1 MSEETDEIKRVAPI
15 ILSAII
21 EKEIAAFNELKKSE
35 YENTTWAE
43 NISYRIYTNGF
54 DADDYVIRDSGYS
67 EFYKNVQTAI
77 ESLNF
82 FDGITIQ
89 KYKEILEEENGG
101 CSVDVIDDIFC
112 KIVTAFWLT
121 TLQKLRVVIQ
131 ND

>member
-15 ILSAII
+15 ILSAIV

-54 DADDYVIRDSGYS
+54 DADDHFIRDSGYS
-67 EFYKNVQTAI
+67 EFYKMVQTAI

-101 CSVDVIDDIFC
+101 YSVDVIDDIFC
-112 KIVTAFWLT
+112 KIVKPIYPSLPDEKKDCF
-121 TLQKLRVVIQ
+121 
-131 ND
+131 

>member
-15 ILSAII
+15 ILSAIV

-77 ESLNF
+77 ENLNF

-89 KYKEILEEENGG
+89 KYKEILEEENGV

-112 KIVTAFWLT
+112 KIVTPIYPSLPDEKKDCF
-121 TLQKLRVVIQ
+121 
-131 ND
+131 

>member
-1 MSEETDEIKRVAPI
+1 MSEETNEIKRVAPI
-15 ILSAII
+15 ILSAIV
-21 EKEIAAFNELKKSE
+21 EKEIAAFNELKKGE
-35 YENTTWAE
+35 YENTTWVE

-54 DADDYVIRDSGYS
+54 DTDDYVIRDSGYS

-77 ESLNF
+77 ENLNF

-112 KIVTAFWLT
+112 KIITSIYPSLSDKKKDCF
-121 TLQKLRVVIQ
+121 
-131 ND
+131 

>member
-54 DADDYVIRDSGYS
+54 DTDDYFIRDSGYS

-77 ESLNF
+77 ENLNF
-82 FDGITIQ
+82 FDGVTIQ

-101 CSVDVIDDIFC
+101 SSVDVIDDIFC
-112 KIVTAFWLT
+112 KTVTPIYPSLPDEKKDCF
-121 TLQKLRVVIQ
+121 
-131 ND
+131 